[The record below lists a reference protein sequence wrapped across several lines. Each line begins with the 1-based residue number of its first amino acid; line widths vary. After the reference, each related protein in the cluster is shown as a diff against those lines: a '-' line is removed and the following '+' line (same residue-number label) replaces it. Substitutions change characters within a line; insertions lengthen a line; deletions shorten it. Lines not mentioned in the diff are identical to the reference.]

1 MEKTTGAKRP
11 PMASWERLGQRGRLL
26 RTVRWVSFLPGIF
39 FTFFHP
45 LLFFLSLARSS
56 RVGTQPSCQA
66 RAAVSMEVRRGQL
79 MRAIRKAAKIGHSRM
94 ITRKRVMAVLDDE
107 PGYRGWMHDDRWDN
121 GHTAYECKKRGLI
134 EMLGKGKWKVTRAG
148 MKYKE
153 RADTD

>member
-1 MEKTTGAKRP
+1 ME
-11 PMASWERLGQRGRLL
+11 E
-26 RTVRWVSFLPGIF
+26 
-39 FTFFHP
+39 
-45 LLFFLSLARSS
+45 
-56 RVGTQPSCQA
+56 
-66 RAAVSMEVRRGQL
+66 RRGQL